1 MANALHDKKTTRNIR
16 LIIVG
21 VLVFSMATVA
31 ALANK
36 LSQPR
41 ILNKYELRDYGALL
55 LDEPQ
60 PLIDFTLLD
69 QDGKIFDRRRLQGSW
84 TVFFFGFTNC
94 GDICPTT
101 MSVLAKTYA
110 ELKAPIKSDFQVV
123 FVTVDPDRDTGPIL
137 KAYTTRFNPDF
148 LGLTGTMA
156 DLINFSSQMKVPYR
170 PALESPGLSGD
181 TAQVPQHSANLV
193 VVNPKGELHGFFR
206 PPFAHG
212 GLRVVWRS
220 LRADYAG

>member
-1 MANALHDKKTTRNIR
+1 MENTRNDKNTKRNIR
-16 LIIVG
+16 LIVIG
-21 VLVFSMATVA
+21 VLVFSAVTIA

-60 PLIDFTLLD
+60 PLLDFALLD
-69 QDGKIFDRRRLQGSW
+69 QDGEIFNRQRLQGRW
-84 TVFFFGFTNC
+84 TVFFFGFTHC
-94 GDICPTT
+94 GDICPAT

-110 ELKAPIKSDFQVV
+110 ELKAPVKTDFQVV
-123 FVTVDPDRDTGPIL
+123 FVTVDPDRDTGPVL
-137 KAYTTRFNPDF
+137 KDYTTRFNADF
-148 LGLTGTMA
+148 VGLTGAMP
-156 DLINFSSQMKVPYR
+156 DLINFASQMKVPYR
-170 PALESPGLSGD
+170 PVLEGQESSSD
-181 TAQVPQHSANLV
+181 TQQEPQHSANLV

-220 LRADYAG
+220 LRAGHAD